1 MSKHCKFCGS
11 TLSPGQDFCE
21 KCGTKVDN
29 DQFSND
35 EKGTTNFANN
45 FFSGFKNNNSKI
57 SGYSFDKINII
68 DGAISGIICYLIL
81 LLLCYITDFLLAK
94 GIISFLINLNILG
107 LVKSVNFID
116 LANFSLFNTYNL
128 SGLSGNII
136 LNVRLVILLIL
147 PFISVLSSLYVVKI
161 IRKKISISYDYIISS
176 GLCVGIINLIL
187 IIINKKINWDN
198 TIINFSYAYSL
209 FIIPILIFIISYI
222 CSFILYK
229 GQFEK
234 PAIGFLKQLKPIYKK
249 IFVLSSVLVLPM
261 IILIVK
267 LNHGLVLDYI
277 LHTTIL
283 QGLNVFAYII
293 LSFFGIPINI
303 NSSNNAHITNHLF
316 GLQINTHFSF
326 VAIMLYLMVT
336 IGVLYLLYTYFR
348 DIQKENGGNL
358 SKTIKVIVSLAFVNF
373 IIAFFTKISLTYNI
387 PGYSDFSFIIGVRA
401 SVAFTFTLL
410 LCGIIVFVN
419 KYLGKYI
426 DNFINIIEV
435 SKKKFYTI
443 YVVILFVLSCI
454 NVFTAP
460 TPFEIKD
467 LDLDFQLHDDYNDS
481 IMENLDNL
489 DYIESIRNNIEYNE
503 SILDELN
510 ELKSALDNLDID
522 Y

>member
-11 TLSPGQDFCE
+11 TISPGQDFCE
-21 KCGTKVDN
+21 KCGTKVDT
-29 DQFSND
+29 DQFSNA

-45 FFSGFKNNNSKI
+45 FFSGFKDNISKF

-68 DGAISGIICYLIL
+68 DGAISGAICYGIL
-81 LLLCYITDFLLAK
+81 LVLCV
-94 GIISFLINLNILG
+94 IISFLLGEGVTSFLANLNLSNI
-107 LVKSVNFID
+107 VKSFNSFN
-116 LANFSLFNTYNL
+116 LANFSLFNTYNISTSANKL
-128 SGLSGNII
+128 SLSI
-136 LNVRLVILLIL
+136 RLVILLIL
-147 PFISVLSSLYVVKI
+147 PFVSVLSSLYIVKI

-187 IIINKKINWDN
+187 VIINKKIIWGHK
-198 TIINFSYAYSL
+198 ISFSYAYSL

-222 CSFILYK
+222 CSFIIYK
-229 GQFEK
+229 GQFK
-234 PAIGFLKQLKPIYKK
+234 IPTIGFLKQLKPIYKK
-249 IFVLSSVLVLPM
+249 IFVLSLVLVLPM
-261 IILIVK
+261 ILLIVK
-267 LNHGLVLDYI
+267 IYHGLEFDNI
-277 LHTTIL
+277 LNVTIL

-303 NSSNNAHITNHLF
+303 NSSYITNHLF

-373 IIAFFTKISLTYNI
+373 IIAFFTKISLTSTSS
-387 PGYSDFSFIIGVRA
+387 SDSSFVIGVRA

-410 LCGIIVFVN
+410 LCGIIVFVSI
-419 KYLGKYI
+419 YIGKYI
-426 DNFINIIEV
+426 DKYINIIES

-460 TPFEIKD
+460 TPFD
-467 LDLDFQLHDDYNDS
+467 SFDFDYDDTES
-481 IMENLDNL
+481 IMENID
-489 DYIESIRNNIEYNE
+489 DIESMVDDLDDLE
-503 SILDELN
+503 SMMD
-510 ELKSALDNLDID
+510 DLDID